1 MGQTAVELADLADAG
16 DEIAGELLAWLYG
29 RLARHSASVDFI
41 HAVPPAHRP
50 LNATASAS

>member
-1 MGQTAVELADLADAG
+1 MGQTVIELADLADAG

-29 RLARHSASVDFI
+29 RLARHKCPGRFHSRGASR
-41 HAVPPAHRP
+41 APT